1 MKEAKNKKN
10 LSYNRKYILYYFLI
24 VLFTELYRNFY
35 KLFYVK
41 IREREKRELLK
52 AFFKINNLL

>member
-1 MKEAKNKKN
+1 MKEVKNKKSP
-10 LSYNRKYILYYFLI
+10 SYNRKYILYYFLI

-41 IREREKRELLK
+41 KEREKRENFLK
-52 AFFKINNLL
+52 LFLK